1 MKIYSTLF
9 IPAILCG
16 MFSLTSQAQTI
27 NWGAGENVHAL
38 ASTFSSYNQTGGS
51 IASGKMESTDASL
64 NLGVNPAN
72 VEFTSKSQSDINGTF
87 NFVNDQLTNATS
99 PTGVH
104 LIAGALGTT
113 TNNNLKPGIYTVD
126 GDASIA
132 PYATLTLD
140 DGGDKNALFIFKI
153 NSRFD
158 CGGNVKMKSG
168 FTGVNVFFQVSG
180 VTNINRTFQGNLIC
194 SNVVALTTAA
204 APTGQI
210 FSKESIYFDAAKL
223 DIPMDTD
230 KDGVN
235 DYLDDYPLDATKA
248 YNNVG
253 NGGVNT
259 VAYEDQWP
267 SKGDFDFNDVVM
279 KTSYNYITNAQ
290 NKIVQIIGNFSL
302 LATGGTKK
310 NSFHIRFLGNKF
322 SSRDIDFAS
331 VNGGSFEATN
341 SGVSF
346 KLYDNMRNEMVEWN
360 TIPGR
365 PISPVKNYILTFN
378 VLKSAGW
385 KVENIDVDPFIVN
398 FVGAS
403 RREVHLPSYDPT
415 SLADPSVLNT
425 MDDGSATTTYT
436 SKVGSLPW
444 AISIPA
450 DHFDYP
456 VELKDVT
463 TALLHFGDWAESN
476 PLIPYNDWYSNT
488 ATGYRNTSLIFGT
501 PMF

>member
-27 NWGAGENVHAL
+27 NWGAGENVHAM
-38 ASTFSSYNQTGGS
+38 ADAFVSDNATSTPSM
-51 IASGKMESTDASL
+51 ASGKMESTDATL
-64 NLGVNPAN
+64 NSTINPAN
-72 VEFTSKSQSDINGTF
+72 VEFLTKSQADVAATYKY
-87 NFVNDQLTNATS
+87 VNDQLTNASS
-99 PTGVH
+99 PVAVH
-104 LIAGALGTT
+104 IINDLG
-113 TNNNLKPGIYTVD
+113 NSINNLKPGIYILD
-126 GDASIA
+126 GDATIA
-132 PYATLTLD
+132 AGTTLTLN
-140 DGGDKNALFIFKI
+140 DGGDKNAVYIFKV
-153 NSRFD
+153 S
-158 CGGNVKMKSG
+158 GNLLSFGSVKMKSG
-168 FTGVNVFFQVSG
+168 FTGVNVFFQVNGNSKIE
-180 VTNINRTFQGNLIC
+180 NTFQGNLV
-194 SNVVALTTAA
+194 SNGQIVLNPGS
-204 APTGQI
+204 APTGQM
-210 FSKESIYFDAAKL
+210 FSKQTIFFSGAKL
-223 DIPMDTD
+223 DIPLDTD
-230 KDGVN
+230 HDGIN

-259 VAYEDQWP
+259 VAFEDQWP

-488 ATGYRNTSLIFGT
+488 ATGYRNTSLIFAI
-501 PMF
+501 PVF